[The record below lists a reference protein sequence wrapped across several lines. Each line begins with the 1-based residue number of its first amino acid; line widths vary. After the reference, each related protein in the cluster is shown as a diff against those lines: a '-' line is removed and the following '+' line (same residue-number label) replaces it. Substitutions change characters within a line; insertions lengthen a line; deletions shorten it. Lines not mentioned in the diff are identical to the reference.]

1 MTNEQKAQKYSQLMF
16 EYTKLQNQVSSIKGE
31 SLEPNERQLKEIR
44 LLEERMRYIMY
55 QAVNSL
61 SDYLIY

>member
-31 SLEPNERQLKEIR
+31 SLEPNDRQLKEIR
-44 LLEERMRYIMY
+44 ILEEKMRYIMY
-55 QAVNSL
+55 QASIL
-61 SDYLIY
+61 

>member
-31 SLEPNERQLKEIR
+31 SLEPNDRQLKEIR
-44 LLEERMRYIMY
+44 VLEEKMRYIMY
-55 QAVNSL
+55 QASIL
-61 SDYLIY
+61 

>member
-55 QAVNSL
+55 QASIL
-61 SDYLIY
+61 

>member
-31 SLEPNERQLKEIR
+31 SLEPNDRQLKEIR

-55 QAVNSL
+55 QASIL
-61 SDYLIY
+61 